1 MFKKL
6 FYVVAFVAIFD
17 IYFSLVLSQKWD
29 WAGYEVLTR
38 WLRKIDEVRGGSFF
52 GNVDRGYGFC
62 RLCAY
67 GVALFLGSL
76 SVAGTLRGRKIMIAN
91 PSVEED
97 T

>member
-6 FYVVAFVAIFD
+6 FYVVAFVAVFD
-17 IYFSLVLSQKWD
+17 IYFSLVLSQEWD

-38 WLRKIDEVRGGSFF
+38 WLRKIDEARAGRLF
-52 GNVDRGYGFC
+52 GNADRGYGFC

-67 GVALFLGSL
+67 GIALFLGSL
-76 SVAGTLRGRKIMIAN
+76 SVAGNLKGRKIISAE
-91 PSVEED
+91 PTVQKD